1 LSDSGVPPPTGESP
15 AKGQPERLGKYEI
28 VDRLG
33 QGNMGV
39 VYKAHDP
46 FLERDVAL
54 KVMLPKVAEDP
65 EGKFRFERE
74 ARAVARMVHPHVVTV
89 FDLGYHTDGSPYIA
103 MELLDGEDLQHSLR
117 QGAPLSLGRKVEIV
131 LQVLEGL
138 GRAHAAGIVHRD
150 IKPANVFLTRDG
162 NVKIMD
168 FGVAFTKSS
177 GTSIGVAVGTPD
189 YMSPE
194 QVSGG
199 SVDERSD
206 LFSVGAM
213 LLELVSGR
221 RPFHGES
228 LVSILYKIAHE
239 EPKIEL
245 PEGPEYEALEPILRR
260 ALVKEV
266 TERYQTATSFAE
278 ALEAYAKV
286 LPAEAASTAGAP
298 TPESA
303 SHQETIALPS
313 IPGLTDGAPEGE
325 EGDEPIL
332 LSLDF
337 TTAPY
342 APEPPPPPADPG
354 PVFKTMRDIYARRQT
369 GHLRFTHGRSHRS
382 LRFVDGQVRHAM
394 SDVDGERLGDVL
406 VRYGKLTQEI
416 LDRAKPIVLGKKRRL
431 GPVLLENA
439 FLDRATLD
447 EGVGLHAREIL
458 FECAGRGGGT
468 VFFEESPPGEPV
480 KEDAASNL
488 STVELVL
495 EAARRVA
502 DPAVVRNVLGDLDRV
517 LLKDEAAFRGL
528 TNIAF
533 TPADGFLASQ
543 IDGST
548 SARDVFKLIPLPAEN
563 VERSLFSLLCTGVVE
578 YRAPVAR
585 TSQTIR
591 MPSPVAESTMRIP
604 APPAP
609 PASDPVVFPPAAR
622 PVAARPPHPT
632 DGSGAG
638 RDLERER
645 QRVET
650 TSRSLE
656 ESRHQIVDA
665 YEGLNRDHF
674 EVLGIA
680 RTANDIE
687 VKEAYFRLAR
697 SFHPDTRV
705 DPALADVADM
715 RHAVFLRLGEAF
727 EKLRTKDS
735 RTQYA
740 LSLPQ
745 PGHRFPGYVGLAG
758 ETEAQTEAA
767 HAAWLATESLRLAE
781 TKLKAGQFW
790 EAIQYAEAAFPNLEP
805 HDKLRASVLL
815 ARAKAKN
822 PKWAK
827 DAERSLQQI
836 AKEHPRSLEAWLA
849 LGDIYKAG
857 GLTSRAVATFR
868 KVLELDPEN
877 HHARAALKELEG
889 PDPGSSGIFKKIFKK
904 N

>member
-1 LSDSGVPPPTGESP
+1 VSDSGEPATGQGPP
-15 AKGQPERLGKYEI
+15 KGQPERLGKYEI

-117 QGAPLSLGRKVEIV
+117 QGSPLPLGRKIEIV

-177 GTSIGVAVGTPD
+177 ETSVGTAVGTPD

-194 QVSGG
+194 QVGGG

-228 LVSILYKIAHE
+228 LVTILYKIAHE
-239 EPKIEL
+239 EPRIEL
-245 PEGPEYEALEPILRR
+245 PEGSEYEALEPILRK

-266 TERYQTATSFAE
+266 AERYQTAGAFAE
-278 ALEAYAKV
+278 ALEAYARL
-286 LPAEAASTAGAP
+286 LPAEAAAAAATGAL
-298 TPESA
+298 EVGS
-303 SHQETIALPS
+303 QETIVLP
-313 IPGLTDGAPEGE
+313 PMGAPDADRGE
-325 EGDEPIL
+325 EGGEEPIV

-337 TTAPY
+337 TSSPY

-354 PVFKTMRDIYARRQT
+354 PVFKMMREIYSRKQS
-369 GHLRFTHGRSHRS
+369 GHLRFTHGKSHRS
-382 LRFVDGQVRHAM
+382 LRFVDGQVLHAM

-416 LDRAKPIVLGKKRRL
+416 LDRAKPIVLGKRRRL

-458 FECAGRGGGT
+458 FECAGRGGGSA
-468 VFFEESPPGEPV
+468 FFDESPPGELLTD
-480 KEDAASNL
+480 DAASNL

-502 DPAVVRNVLGDLDRV
+502 DPAVVRGVLGDLDRV
-517 LLKDEAAFRGL
+517 LLKDEAAFRRL

-543 IDGST
+543 IDGTT
-548 SARDVFKLIPLPAEN
+548 SARDLFKLIPLPSEN
-563 VERSLFSLLCTGVVE
+563 VERSLFSLLCTGVLE

-591 MPSPVAESTMRIP
+591 MPPPEATVRMP
-604 APPAP
+604 APSAP
-609 PASDPVVFPPAAR
+609 DDLPPTPTASHPIPKPVM
-622 PVAARPPHPT
+622 ARPPHPT

-638 RDLERER
+638 RDLEKER

-656 ESRHQIVDA
+656 ESRRLIVDA
-665 YEGLNRDHF
+665 YEALNRDHF

-680 RTANDIE
+680 RNANDVE
-687 VKEAYFRLAR
+687 VKEAYFRLAK

-715 RHAVFLRLGEAF
+715 RRAVFLRLGEAF
-727 EKLRTKDS
+727 DKLRTKDS
-735 RTQYA
+735 RARYA
-740 LSLPQ
+740 ETLPQ
-745 PGHRFPGYVGLAG
+745 PGHVVAGIVGLAG
-758 ETEAQTEAA
+758 ETDAA
-767 HAAWLATESLRLAE
+767 HAAWLASESLRLAE

-790 EAIQYAEAAFPNLEP
+790 EAIQYAEGAFPNLDE
-805 HDKLRASVLL
+805 HDKLKATVLL

-827 DAERSLQQI
+827 DAERSLQET
-836 AKEHPRSLEAWLA
+836 ARAHPRSVEPLLA
-849 LGDIYKAG
+849 LGDIYRSG
-857 GLTSRAVATFR
+857 NITSRAVATFR

-877 HHARAALKELEG
+877 HHARTALRELEG
-889 PDPGSSGIFKKIFKK
+889 PDPGSGGLLKKIFKK